1 MKVTILF
8 QNSLSDN
15 NEEFFK
21 KKKKQLNLQSKLK
34 SLKLEIPFSLDG
46 YNFFFTY
53 LNVIFI
59 PWNIYKA

>member
-46 YNFFFTY
+46 YNFFFY
-53 LNVIFI
+53 IFKCYI
-59 PWNIYKA
+59 HTMEHL

>member
-1 MKVTILF
+1 MM
-8 QNSLSDN
+8 NSL
-15 NEEFFK
+15 
-21 KKKKQLNLQSKLK
+21 KKKQLNLQSKLK

>member
-15 NEEFFK
+15 NDEFFK
-21 KKKKQLNLQSKLK
+21 KKKTKQLNLQSKLK

-46 YNFFFTY
+46 YNFFLY
-53 LNVIFI
+53 IFKCYI
-59 PWNIYKA
+59 HTMEHL